1 MWLLVPLILYCLLA
15 QKLFYRGGLAVSFVF
30 VAFIIGL
37 FITIVSDPLGDIS
50 FILLLTA
57 GFFFMAH
64 LHQQDVQFVE
74 RAAPRVLDF
83 LEDISHFCPDCWRD
97 LCISYMENANH
108 VEVSLTIINEEEAQ
122 RKRDYYNNL
131 IDANLDYDNDIV
143 PHFFDHGYRPKNP
156 DLCMDLLGRGKME
169 EFGLQYIAFL
179 LKGGNDTAVH
189 LLANKVRKNYPNVD
203 EHKNTSGIFSVSF
216 RR

>member
-74 RAAPRVLDF
+74 RAAPQVLDF
-83 LEDISHFCPDCWRD
+83 LEDLSHFCSDRQRYAYIIYMSNPSEITAGVLIHDAYIEKDCYNDW
-97 LCISYMENANH
+97 ISQGLDGYDYLISMFDAGYQAKHPEQCMHLIVNGNVDHDNINSDISLIKGGSDVALKLLAKKIQEKYPQAFHQRNTDFGF
-108 VEVSLTIINEEEAQ
+108 SLT
-122 RKRDYYNNL
+122 
-131 IDANLDYDNDIV
+131 
-143 PHFFDHGYRPKNP
+143 
-156 DLCMDLLGRGKME
+156 
-169 EFGLQYIAFL
+169 
-179 LKGGNDTAVH
+179 
-189 LLANKVRKNYPNVD
+189 
-203 EHKNTSGIFSVSF
+203 F
-216 RR
+216 RST